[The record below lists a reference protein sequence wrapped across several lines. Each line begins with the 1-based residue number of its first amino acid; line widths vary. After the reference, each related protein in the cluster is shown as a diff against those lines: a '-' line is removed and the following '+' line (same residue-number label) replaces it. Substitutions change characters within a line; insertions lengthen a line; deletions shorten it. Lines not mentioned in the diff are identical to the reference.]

1 MISRLARARTRLP
14 TDRGARFLRL
24 PNGAAGTRLLR
35 LMVQRIPTA
44 AALAARSPSTGPAAV
59 VLETFRRCDAGEAI
73 DDLVAP
79 ECRTLGDPT
88 GFLPPGGERRDPRVA
103 ELAEQHLSFR
113 LRDVVCQDDRHALY
127 HGVWVRELP
136 GGGGSAGRFSR
147 DGPRGP
153 DRPGRVRQGPCRRR
167 TAARRG
173 PARPGRRA
181 RGSRLAPARL
191 LQRQV
196 PGRRARRP
204 QVDDDLHLRAG
215 LLREPAPQGVELH
228 ADLAA
233 GPLLQRERRL
243 PE

>member
-1 MISRLARARTRLP
+1 
-14 TDRGARFLRL
+14 
-24 PNGAAGTRLLR
+24 
-35 LMVQRIPTA
+35 MVQRIPTA

-136 GGGGSAGRFSR
+136 GGGGSAGRFWALATVLAGRIAQVEYAR
-147 DGPRGP
+147 DR
-153 DRPGRVRQGPCRRR
+153 
-167 TAARRG
+167 AAAERLL
-173 PARPGRRA
+173 AAAQRA
-181 RGSRLAPARL
+181 QVAELAAPA
-191 LQRQV
+191 
-196 PGRRARRP
+196 
-204 QVDDDLHLRAG
+204 
-215 LLREPAPQGVELH
+215 
-228 ADLAA
+228 
-233 GPLLQRERRL
+233 
-243 PE
+243 